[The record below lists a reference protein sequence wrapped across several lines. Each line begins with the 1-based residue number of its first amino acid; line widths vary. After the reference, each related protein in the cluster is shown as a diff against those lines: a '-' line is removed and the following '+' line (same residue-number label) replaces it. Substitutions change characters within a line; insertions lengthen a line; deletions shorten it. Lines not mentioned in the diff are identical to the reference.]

1 MTVSTITGIPAD
13 VKRTLEQ
20 QNRTSTQVNT
30 EQARAASTLPT
41 DRIETLPSTAPIF
54 DFQEAIQQ
62 TQVQNREAAASVL
75 TDADLDA
82 IEAQESAAE
91 RVAAQPAKSVAAQT
105 GKLPVDLLKLIS
117 E

>member
-30 EQARAASTLPT
+30 EQAKAASTLPQ
-41 DRIETLPSTAPIF
+41 DRIETQPSAAPIF
-54 DFQEAIQQ
+54 DFQEAIKQ
-62 TQVQNREAAASVL
+62 TEVQNRDAAASVL
-75 TDADLDA
+75 TDADLEA
-82 IEAQESAAE
+82 IESQASAPE

-105 GKLPVDLLKLIS
+105 GKLPADLLKLIS

>member
-20 QNRTSTQVNT
+20 QNRTSTQVNL
-30 EQARAASTLPT
+30 EQAKAASTLPT

-54 DFQEAIQQ
+54 DFQEAIVQ
-62 TQVQNREAAASVL
+62 TEVQNREAAASTL
-75 TDADLDA
+75 NDADLA
-82 IEAQESAAE
+82 QIESQESAPE
-91 RVAAQPAKSVAAQT
+91 RVAAQPAKSAAAQT
-105 GKLPVDLLKLIS
+105 SKLPADLLALIN